1 MFGDY
6 MQHYLTKWE
15 LYVLFV
21 EYLRFQQVNFSPAVY
36 CFKVRRQLATL
47 REQPFF
53 NTNPDTTKEEFEKIS
68 RTKKFK
74 GTSLERGNVGVYF
87 KDRKV
92 FTQWLDGLLAAYQ
105 TDELHSRREQ
115 FCSHEQSMR
124 HTLDLL
130 KQYAKINSKKILLK
144 DTLNDMAGNTIRAN
158 ERVRLYEDILVLVQK
173 ECLTVDDIILNNPK
187 ILTDIGSKEEMPLF
201 SLRLTFLKPIEE
213 IEPLLRHYI
222 TYANLPVAEEQPKAE
237 NIDTQKIL
245 EKLNVLEVKANF
257 KNDDVGEDS
266 NSYLGLS
273 IENKK
278 IYYENKTI
286 PLPFREGSK
295 EMKLVKYLIKQKT
308 KPSHRDD
315 LMDVIG
321 LTAKKKKCK
330 KFNMYDNDTT
340 RGPQPNIRKR
350 NLDKLRHIIT
360 VVSNKLSDV
369 KLTIIKTEKRCILLQ
384 KLDK

>member
-1 MFGDY
+1 

-15 LYVLFV
+15 LYILFV
-21 EYLRFQQVNFSPAVY
+21 EYLRFQQVSFSPTVY
-36 CFKVRRQLATL
+36 CFKARRQLATL

-68 RTKKFK
+68 RTKNFK

-87 KDRKV
+87 KDRKI
-92 FTQWLDGLLAAYQ
+92 FTQWLDDLLAAYQ

-187 ILTDIGSKEEMPLF
+187 ILTDIGSKEETPLF

-213 IEPLLRHYI
+213 IESFLRSTPAY
-222 TYANLPVAEEQPKAE
+222 TNLPAEEQPKAE
-237 NIDTQKIL
+237 NVDTQKIL
-245 EKLNVLEVKANF
+245 EKLNALEVKTDSQS
-257 KNDDVGEDS
+257 DDGEDEP
-266 NSYLGLS
+266 NSYLGLR

-278 IYYENKTI
+278 IYYEDKTI

-295 EMKLVKYLIKQKT
+295 EMKLLKHLIKQKT

-315 LMDVIG
+315 LMDMLG
-321 LTAKKKKCK
+321 LTAKKKKRK
-330 KFNMYDNDTT
+330 KFNMYDNDTI
-340 RGPQPNIRKR
+340 RGPKSNIRKR
-350 NLDKLRHIIT
+350 NLDKLRHIIK

-369 KLTIIKTEKRCILLQ
+369 KLKIIKTEKRCILLQ

>member
-1 MFGDY
+1 

-21 EYLRFQQVNFSPAVY
+21 EYLRFQQVNFSPAIY

-47 REQPFF
+47 REQSFF
-53 NTNPDTTKEEFEKIS
+53 NTNPIITKEELEQIS
-68 RTKKFK
+68 RTKNFK
-74 GTSLERGNVGVYF
+74 GTSLERGNVGIYF

-92 FTQWLDGLLAAYQ
+92 FTQWLESYLTAYQ

-115 FCSHEQSMR
+115 FCSHEQSMC

-173 ECLTVDDIILNNPK
+173 ECLTVDDIILNNPQ
-187 ILTDIGSKEEMPLF
+187 ILTDIGSKEETPLF
-201 SLRLTFLKPIEE
+201 SLRLTFLKRIGE
-213 IEPLLRHYI
+213 IESFLRSTPVY
-222 TYANLPVAEEQPKAE
+222 TNLPAEEQPKTA
-237 NIDTQKIL
+237 NIDTQIIL

-257 KNDDVGEDS
+257 RNDDGEDDS
-266 NSYLGLS
+266 NSYLGLR

-295 EMKLVKYLIKQKT
+295 EMKLVKYLIKQQT

-321 LTAKKKKCK
+321 LTAKKKKRK
-330 KFNMYDNDTT
+330 KFNIYDNDTT

>member
-1 MFGDY
+1 
-6 MQHYLTKWE
+6 MQHYLTRWE

-74 GTSLERGNVGVYF
+74 GTSLEHSNLGVYF
-87 KDRKV
+87 RDRKIFV
-92 FTQWLDGLLAAYQ
+92 QWLESYLTAYQ

-144 DTLNDMAGNTIRAN
+144 DTLNDMAGNTIQTS

-173 ECLTVDDIILNNPK
+173 ECLSVDDVILNNTK
-187 ILTDIGSKEEMPLF
+187 ILIDTECKDDSPSF

-213 IEPLLRHYI
+213 IESFLRS
-222 TYANLPVAEEQPKAE
+222 TPVYANLPAEEQPKAE

-245 EKLNVLEVKANF
+245 EKLNVLEVKADF
-257 KNDDVGEDS
+257 QSDDGEDGP
-266 NSYLGLS
+266 NSYLGLR
-273 IENKK
+273 IEDEE
-278 IYYENKTI
+278 IYYKDKPE
-286 PLPFREGSK
+286 PLKFRPKSK
-295 EMKLVKYLIKQKT
+295 EMKLVSFLIKRQGRPASQKKLIKT
-308 KPSHRDD
+308 
-315 LMDVIG
+315 VG
-321 LTAKKKKCK
+321 LTSRSNKKG
-330 KFNMYDNDTT
+330 NDIYGNEEK
-340 RGPQPNIRKR
+340 RGPKPKSDKR
-350 NLDKLRHIIT
+350 IADKLRHIIS
-360 VVSNKLSDV
+360 VVSKKLSDV
-369 KLTIIKTEKRCILLQ
+369 NLTIIKTDEGCIILKKVEK
-384 KLDK
+384 

>member
-1 MFGDY
+1 

-21 EYLRFQQVNFSPAVY
+21 EYLRFQQVNFAPDVY
-36 CFKVRRQLATL
+36 CFKARRQLATL

-74 GTSLERGNVGVYF
+74 GTSLEHSNLGVYF
-87 KDRKV
+87 RDRKI
-92 FTQWLDGLLAAYQ
+92 FTQWLESYLTAYQ
-105 TDELHSRREQ
+105 TDELQSRREQ
-115 FCSHEQSMR
+115 FCSHEQSMC

-173 ECLTVDDIILNNPK
+173 ECLTVDDIILNNPQ
-187 ILTDIGSKEEMPLF
+187 ILTDIGSKEETPLF
-201 SLRLTFLKPIEE
+201 SLRLTFLKRIGE
-213 IEPLLRHYI
+213 IESFLRSTPVY
-222 TYANLPVAEEQPKAE
+222 TNLPAEEQPKTE

-257 KNDDVGEDS
+257 RNDDGEDGP
-266 NSYLGLS
+266 NSYLGLR

-321 LTAKKKKCK
+321 LTAKKKKRK

>member
-68 RTKKFK
+68 RIKKFK
-74 GTSLERGNVGVYF
+74 GTSLEHSNLGVYF
-87 KDRKV
+87 RDRKI
-92 FTQWLDGLLAAYQ
+92 FAQWLESYLTAYQ

-115 FCSHEQSMR
+115 FCSHEQSMC

-173 ECLTVDDIILNNPK
+173 ECLTVDDVILNNPK
-187 ILTDIGSKEEMPLF
+187 ILTDIGSKEETPLF

-213 IEPLLRHYI
+213 IESFLRSTPVY
-222 TYANLPVAEEQPKAE
+222 TNLPAEEQPKTE
-237 NIDTQKIL
+237 NIDTKKIL

-257 KNDDVGEDS
+257 RNDDSEDDS
-266 NSYLGLS
+266 NSYLGLRM
-273 IENKK
+273 ENKK

-321 LTAKKKKCK
+321 LTAKKKKRK

>member
-1 MFGDY
+1 

-21 EYLRFQQVNFSPAVY
+21 EYLRFQQVNFSPAIY

-47 REQPFF
+47 REQSFF
-53 NTNPDTTKEEFEKIS
+53 NTNPIITKEELEKIS
-68 RTKKFK
+68 RTKNFK

-87 KDRKV
+87 KDRKI
-92 FTQWLDGLLAAYQ
+92 FTQWLDDLLAAYQ

-187 ILTDIGSKEEMPLF
+187 IITDIGSKEETPLF

-213 IEPLLRHYI
+213 IESFLRSTPAY
-222 TYANLPVAEEQPKAE
+222 TSLPAEEQPKAE
-237 NIDTQKIL
+237 NIDTKKIL

-257 KNDDVGEDS
+257 RNDDGEDDS
-266 NSYLGLS
+266 NSYLGLR

-315 LMDVIG
+315 LIDVIG
-321 LTAKKKKCK
+321 LTAKKKKRK

-340 RGPQPNIRKR
+340 RGPQPNSRKR
-350 NLDKLRHIIT
+350 NVDRLRHIIT

>member
-1 MFGDY
+1 

-15 LYVLFV
+15 LYILFV
-21 EYLRFQQVNFSPAVY
+21 EYLRFQQVSFSPTVY
-36 CFKVRRQLATL
+36 CFKARRQLATL

-53 NTNPDTTKEEFEKIS
+53 QTNPNIAEDEFKQILRGKNAEEIILKRSHNKHF
-68 RTKKFK
+68 
-74 GTSLERGNVGVYF
+74 NVYF
-87 KDRKV
+87 HNRKI
-92 FTQWLDGLLAAYQ
+92 FIQWLNCLLFAYQ
-105 TDELHSRREQ
+105 ADELHSRREQ

-144 DTLNDMAGNTIRAN
+144 DTLNDMAGNTIQTS

-173 ECLTVDDIILNNPK
+173 ECLSVDDVILNNTK
-187 ILTDIGSKEEMPLF
+187 ILIDTECKDDSPLF

-213 IEPLLRHYI
+213 IESFLRNTPVYV
-222 TYANLPVAEEQPKAE
+222 NLPAEEQPKAE
-237 NIDTQKIL
+237 NVDTQKIL
-245 EKLNVLEVKANF
+245 EKLNALEVKADSQS
-257 KNDDVGEDS
+257 DDGEDEP
-266 NSYLGLS
+266 NSYLGLR

-278 IYYENKTI
+278 IYYEDKTI

-295 EMKLVKYLIKQKT
+295 EMKLLKHLIKQKT

-315 LMDVIG
+315 LMDILG
-321 LTAKKKKCK
+321 LTAKKKKRK
-330 KFNMYDNDTT
+330 KFNMYDNDTI
-340 RGPQPNIRKR
+340 RGPKSNIRKR
-350 NLDKLRHIIT
+350 NLDKLRHIIK

-369 KLTIIKTEKRCILLQ
+369 KLKIIKTEKRCILLQ

>member
-1 MFGDY
+1 

-21 EYLRFQQVNFSPAVY
+21 EYLRFQQVNFSPAIY

-47 REQPFF
+47 REQSFF
-53 NTNPDTTKEEFEKIS
+53 NTNPIITKEELEKIS
-68 RTKKFK
+68 RTKNFK
-74 GTSLERGNVGVYF
+74 GTSLERGNVRVYF
-87 KDRKV
+87 KDRKI

-144 DTLNDMAGNTIRAN
+144 DALNDMAGNTIRAN

-187 ILTDIGSKEEMPLF
+187 ILTDIGSKEETPLF

-213 IEPLLRHYI
+213 IESFLRSTPVY
-222 TYANLPVAEEQPKAE
+222 TNLPAEEQPKAE
-237 NIDTQKIL
+237 NIDTKKIL

-257 KNDDVGEDS
+257 RNDDGEDDS
-266 NSYLGLS
+266 NSYLGLR

-315 LMDVIG
+315 LIDVIG
-321 LTAKKKKCK
+321 LTAKKKKRK

-340 RGPQPNIRKR
+340 RGPQPNSRKR
-350 NLDKLRHIIT
+350 NEDKLRHIIT

>member
-1 MFGDY
+1 

-21 EYLRFQQVNFSPAVY
+21 EYLRFQQIPFSPAVY
-36 CFKVRRQLATL
+36 CFKARRQLATL

-53 NTNPDTTKEEFEKIS
+53 NTNPETTKEEFEKIS

-74 GTSLERGNVGVYF
+74 GTSLEHSNLGVYF
-87 KDRKV
+87 RDRKL
-92 FTQWLDGLLAAYQ
+92 FTQWLESYLMAYQ

-115 FCSHEQSMR
+115 FCSHEQSMC

-144 DTLNDMAGNTIRAN
+144 DTLNDMAGNAIRAN

-173 ECLTVDDIILNNPK
+173 DCLTVDDIILNNPK
-187 ILTDIGSKEEMPLF
+187 ILTDIGSKEETPLF
-201 SLRLTFLKPIEE
+201 SLRLTFLKRIGE
-213 IEPLLRHYI
+213 IESFLRSTPVY
-222 TYANLPVAEEQPKAE
+222 TNLPAEEQPKTE

-257 KNDDVGEDS
+257 RNDDGEDDS
-266 NSYLGLS
+266 NSYLGLR

-321 LTAKKKKCK
+321 LTAKKKKRK

>member
-68 RTKKFK
+68 RIKKFK
-74 GTSLERGNVGVYF
+74 GTSLEHSNLGVYF
-87 KDRKV
+87 RDRKI
-92 FTQWLDGLLAAYQ
+92 FAQWLESYLTAYQ

-115 FCSHEQSMR
+115 FCSHEQSMC

-173 ECLTVDDIILNNPK
+173 ECLTVDDVILNNPK
-187 ILTDIGSKEEMPLF
+187 ILTDIGSKEETPLF

-213 IEPLLRHYI
+213 IESFLRTTPVY
-222 TYANLPVAEEQPKAE
+222 TNLPAEEQPKTE
-237 NIDTQKIL
+237 NIDTKKIL

-257 KNDDVGEDS
+257 RNDDSEDDS
-266 NSYLGLS
+266 NSYLGLRM
-273 IENKK
+273 ENKK

-321 LTAKKKKCK
+321 LTAKKKKRK

>member
-1 MFGDY
+1 

-21 EYLRFQQVNFSPAVY
+21 EYLRFQQVNFSPAIY

-47 REQPFF
+47 REQSFF
-53 NTNPDTTKEEFEKIS
+53 NTNPIITKEELEQIS
-68 RTKKFK
+68 RTKNFK

-92 FTQWLDGLLAAYQ
+92 FTQWLESYLTAYQ

-115 FCSHEQSMR
+115 FCSHEQSMC

-173 ECLTVDDIILNNPK
+173 ECLTVDDIILNNPQ
-187 ILTDIGSKEEMPLF
+187 ILTDIGSKEETPLF
-201 SLRLTFLKPIEE
+201 SLRLTFLKRIGE
-213 IEPLLRHYI
+213 IESFLRSTPVY
-222 TYANLPVAEEQPKAE
+222 TNLPAEEQPKTA

-257 KNDDVGEDS
+257 RNDDGEDDS
-266 NSYLGLS
+266 NSYLGLR

-321 LTAKKKKCK
+321 LTAKKKKRK
-330 KFNMYDNDTT
+330 KFNIYDNDTT

>member
-1 MFGDY
+1 

-21 EYLRFQQVNFSPAVY
+21 EYLRFQQVNFAPAVY
-36 CFKVRRQLATL
+36 CFKARRQLATL

-53 NTNPDTTKEEFEKIS
+53 NTNPETTKEEFEKIS

-74 GTSLERGNVGVYF
+74 GTSLEHSNLGVYF
-87 KDRKV
+87 RDRKI
-92 FTQWLDGLLAAYQ
+92 FTQWLESYLTAYQ

-144 DTLNDMAGNTIRAN
+144 DTLNDMAGNTIQTS

-173 ECLTVDDIILNNPK
+173 ECLSVDDVILNNTK
-187 ILTDIGSKEEMPLF
+187 ILIDTECKDDSPLF

-213 IEPLLRHYI
+213 IESFLRS
-222 TYANLPVAEEQPKAE
+222 TPVYANLPAEEQPKAE
-237 NIDTQKIL
+237 NVDTQKIL
-245 EKLNVLEVKANF
+245 EKLNALEVKADSQS
-257 KNDDVGEDS
+257 DDGEDEP
-266 NSYLGLS
+266 NSYLGLR

-278 IYYENKTI
+278 IYYEDKTI

-321 LTAKKKKCK
+321 LTAKKKKRK

>member
-1 MFGDY
+1 

-68 RTKKFK
+68 RIKKFK
-74 GTSLERGNVGVYF
+74 GTSLEHSNLGVYF
-87 KDRKV
+87 RDRKI
-92 FTQWLDGLLAAYQ
+92 FAQWLESYLTAYQ

-115 FCSHEQSMR
+115 FCSHEQSMC

-173 ECLTVDDIILNNPK
+173 ECLTVDDVILNNPK
-187 ILTDIGSKEEMPLF
+187 ILTDIGSKEETPLF

-213 IEPLLRHYI
+213 IESFLRTTPVY
-222 TYANLPVAEEQPKAE
+222 TNLPAEEQPKTE
-237 NIDTQKIL
+237 NIDTKKIL

-257 KNDDVGEDS
+257 RNDDSEDDS
-266 NSYLGLS
+266 NSYLGLRM
-273 IENKK
+273 ENKK

-321 LTAKKKKCK
+321 LTAKKKKRK

>member
-1 MFGDY
+1 

-21 EYLRFQQVNFSPAVY
+21 EYLRFQQIPFSPAVY
-36 CFKVRRQLATL
+36 CFKARRQLATL

-53 NTNPDTTKEEFEKIS
+53 NTNPETTKEEFEKIS

-74 GTSLERGNVGVYF
+74 GTSLEHSNLGVYF
-87 KDRKV
+87 RDRKL
-92 FTQWLDGLLAAYQ
+92 FTQWLESYLTAYQ

-115 FCSHEQSMR
+115 FCSHEQSMC

-144 DTLNDMAGNTIRAN
+144 DTLNDMAGNAIRAN

-173 ECLTVDDIILNNPK
+173 DCLTVDDIILNNPK
-187 ILTDIGSKEEMPLF
+187 ILTDIGSKEETPLF
-201 SLRLTFLKPIEE
+201 SLRLTFLKRIGE
-213 IEPLLRHYI
+213 IESFLRSTPVY
-222 TYANLPVAEEQPKAE
+222 TNLPAEEQPKTE

-257 KNDDVGEDS
+257 RNDDGEDGS
-266 NSYLGLS
+266 NSYLGLR

-321 LTAKKKKCK
+321 LTAKKKKRK

>member
-1 MFGDY
+1 

-21 EYLRFQQVNFSPAVY
+21 EYLRFQQIPFSPAVY
-36 CFKVRRQLATL
+36 CFKARRQLATL

-53 NTNPDTTKEEFEKIS
+53 NTNPETTKEEFEKIS

-74 GTSLERGNVGVYF
+74 GTSLEHSNLGVYF
-87 KDRKV
+87 RDRKL
-92 FTQWLDGLLAAYQ
+92 FTQWLESYLMAYQ

-115 FCSHEQSMR
+115 FCSHEQSMC

-144 DTLNDMAGNTIRAN
+144 DTLNDMAGNAIRAN

-173 ECLTVDDIILNNPK
+173 DCLTVDDIILNNPK
-187 ILTDIGSKEEMPLF
+187 ILTDIGSKEETPLF
-201 SLRLTFLKPIEE
+201 SLRLTFLKRIGE
-213 IEPLLRHYI
+213 IESFLRSTPVY
-222 TYANLPVAEEQPKAE
+222 TNLPAEEQPKTE

-257 KNDDVGEDS
+257 RNDDGEDGS
-266 NSYLGLS
+266 NSYLGLR

-321 LTAKKKKCK
+321 LTAKKKKRK

>member
-1 MFGDY
+1 

-21 EYLRFQQVNFSPAVY
+21 EYLRFQQVSFSPAVY
-36 CFKVRRQLATL
+36 CFKARRQLATL

-53 NTNPDTTKEEFEKIS
+53 QTNPNIAEDEFKQILREKNAEEIILKRSHNKHF
-68 RTKKFK
+68 
-74 GTSLERGNVGVYF
+74 NVYF
-87 KDRKV
+87 HNRKI
-92 FTQWLDGLLAAYQ
+92 FIQWLNCLLFAYQ
-105 TDELHSRREQ
+105 ADELHSRREQ
-115 FCSHEQSMR
+115 FCSHERSMR

-144 DTLNDMAGNTIRAN
+144 DTLNDMAGNSIQAS

-173 ECLTVDDIILNNPK
+173 KYLSVDDVILNNTK
-187 ILTDIGSKEEMPLF
+187 ILIDTECKDDSPSF

-213 IEPLLRHYI
+213 IESFLRS
-222 TYANLPVAEEQPKAE
+222 TPVYANLPAEEQPKAE
-237 NIDTQKIL
+237 NVDTQKIL
-245 EKLNVLEVKANF
+245 EKLNALEVKADF
-257 KNDDVGEDS
+257 QSDDGEDEP
-266 NSYLGLS
+266 NSYLGLR

-278 IYYENKTI
+278 IYYEDKTI

-295 EMKLVKYLIKQKT
+295 EMKLLKHLIKQKT

-315 LMDVIG
+315 LMDVLG
-321 LTAKKKKCK
+321 LTAKKKKRK
-330 KFNMYDNDTT
+330 KFNMYDNDTI
-340 RGPQPNIRKR
+340 RGPKSNIRKR
-350 NLDKLRHIIT
+350 NLDKLRHIIK

-369 KLTIIKTEKRCILLQ
+369 KLKIIKTEKRCILLQ

>member
-1 MFGDY
+1 

-21 EYLRFQQVNFSPAVY
+21 EYLRFQQVNFSPAIY

-47 REQPFF
+47 REQSFF
-53 NTNPDTTKEEFEKIS
+53 NTNPIITKEELEQIS
-68 RTKKFK
+68 RTKNFK
-74 GTSLERGNVGVYF
+74 GTSLERGNVGIYF

-92 FTQWLDGLLAAYQ
+92 FTQWLESYLTAYQ

-115 FCSHEQSMR
+115 FCSHEQSMC

-173 ECLTVDDIILNNPK
+173 ECLTVDDIILNNPQ
-187 ILTDIGSKEEMPLF
+187 ILTDIGSKEETPLF
-201 SLRLTFLKPIEE
+201 SLRLTFLKRIGE
-213 IEPLLRHYI
+213 IESFLRSTPVY
-222 TYANLPVAEEQPKAE
+222 TNLPAEEQPKTA

-257 KNDDVGEDS
+257 RNDDGEDDS
-266 NSYLGLS
+266 NSYLGLR

-295 EMKLVKYLIKQKT
+295 EMKLVKYLIKQQT

-321 LTAKKKKCK
+321 LTAKKKKRK
-330 KFNMYDNDTT
+330 KFNIYDNDTT

>member
-1 MFGDY
+1 

-21 EYLRFQQVNFSPAVY
+21 EYLRFQQVNFSPAIY

-47 REQPFF
+47 REQSFF
-53 NTNPDTTKEEFEKIS
+53 NTNPIITKEELEKIS
-68 RTKKFK
+68 RTKNFK

-87 KDRKV
+87 KDRKL

-144 DTLNDMAGNTIRAN
+144 DTLNDMVGNTIRAN

-187 ILTDIGSKEEMPLF
+187 ILTDIGSKEETPLF

-213 IEPLLRHYI
+213 IESFLRSTPVY
-222 TYANLPVAEEQPKAE
+222 TNLPAEEQPKEE
-237 NIDTQKIL
+237 NIDTKKIL

-257 KNDDVGEDS
+257 RNDDGEDDS
-266 NSYLGLS
+266 NSYLGLR

-315 LMDVIG
+315 LIDVIG
-321 LTAKKKKCK
+321 LTAKKKKRK
-330 KFNMYDNDTT
+330 KFNMYDNDTI

-350 NLDKLRHIIT
+350 NVDRLRHIIT

>member
-68 RTKKFK
+68 RIKKFK
-74 GTSLERGNVGVYF
+74 STSLEHSNLGVYF
-87 KDRKV
+87 RDRKI
-92 FTQWLDGLLAAYQ
+92 FAQWLEAYLTAYQ

-115 FCSHEQSMR
+115 FCSHEQSMC

-158 ERVRLYEDILVLVQK
+158 ERVRLYEDTLVLVQK

-187 ILTDIGSKEEMPLF
+187 ILTDIGSKEETPLF
-201 SLRLTFLKPIEE
+201 SLRLTFLKPIEG
-213 IEPLLRHYI
+213 IESFLRSTPVY
-222 TYANLPVAEEQPKAE
+222 TNLPAEEQPKTE
-237 NIDTQKIL
+237 NIDTKKIL

-257 KNDDVGEDS
+257 RNDDSDDDS
-266 NSYLGLS
+266 NSYLGLRM
-273 IENKK
+273 ENKK

-321 LTAKKKKCK
+321 LTAKKKKRK

>member
-1 MFGDY
+1 

-21 EYLRFQQVNFSPAVY
+21 EYLRFQQVNFSPAIY

-47 REQPFF
+47 REQSFF
-53 NTNPDTTKEEFEKIS
+53 NTNPIITKEELEKIS
-68 RTKKFK
+68 RTKNFK

-87 KDRKV
+87 KDRKI

-187 ILTDIGSKEEMPLF
+187 ILTDIGSKEETPLF

-213 IEPLLRHYI
+213 IESFLRSTPVY
-222 TYANLPVAEEQPKAE
+222 TNLPAEEQPKTE

-257 KNDDVGEDS
+257 RNDDSEDDS
-266 NSYLGLS
+266 NSYLGLR

-321 LTAKKKKCK
+321 LTAKKKKRK
-330 KFNMYDNDTT
+330 KFNMYANDTI

>member
-1 MFGDY
+1 

-68 RTKKFK
+68 RIKKFK
-74 GTSLERGNVGVYF
+74 GTSLEHSILGVYF
-87 KDRKV
+87 RDRKI
-92 FTQWLDGLLAAYQ
+92 FAQWLESYLTAYQ

-115 FCSHEQSMR
+115 FCSHEQSMC

-173 ECLTVDDIILNNPK
+173 ECLTVDDVILNNPK
-187 ILTDIGSKEEMPLF
+187 ILTDIGSKEETPLF

-213 IEPLLRHYI
+213 IESFLRTTPVY
-222 TYANLPVAEEQPKAE
+222 TNLPAEEQPKTE
-237 NIDTQKIL
+237 NIDTKKIL

-257 KNDDVGEDS
+257 RNDDSEDDS
-266 NSYLGLS
+266 NSYLGLRM
-273 IENKK
+273 ENKK

-321 LTAKKKKCK
+321 LTAKKKKRK

>member
-1 MFGDY
+1 

-21 EYLRFQQVNFSPAVY
+21 EYLRFQQVNFSPAIY

-47 REQPFF
+47 REQSFF
-53 NTNPDTTKEEFEKIS
+53 NTNPIITKEELEQIS
-68 RTKKFK
+68 RTKNFK
-74 GTSLERGNVGVYF
+74 GTSLERGNVGIYF

-92 FTQWLDGLLAAYQ
+92 FTQWLESYLTAYQ

-115 FCSHEQSMR
+115 FCSHEQSMC

-173 ECLTVDDIILNNPK
+173 ECLTVDDIILNNPQ
-187 ILTDIGSKEEMPLF
+187 ILTDIGSKEETPLF
-201 SLRLTFLKPIEE
+201 SLRLTFLKRIGE
-213 IEPLLRHYI
+213 IESFLRSTPVY
-222 TYANLPVAEEQPKAE
+222 TNLPAEEQPKTA

-257 KNDDVGEDS
+257 RNDDGEDDS
-266 NSYLGLS
+266 NSYLGLR

-295 EMKLVKYLIKQKT
+295 EMKLVKYLIKQQT

-321 LTAKKKKCK
+321 LTAKKS
-330 KFNMYDNDTT
+330 
-340 RGPQPNIRKR
+340 I
-350 NLDKLRHIIT
+350 
-360 VVSNKLSDV
+360 V
-369 KLTIIKTEKRCILLQ
+369 
-384 KLDK
+384 